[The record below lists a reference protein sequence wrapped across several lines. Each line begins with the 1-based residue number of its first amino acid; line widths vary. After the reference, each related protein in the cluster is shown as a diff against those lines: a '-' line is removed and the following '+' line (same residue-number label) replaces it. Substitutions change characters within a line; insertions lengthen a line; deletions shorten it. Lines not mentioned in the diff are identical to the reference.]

1 MRFKFL
7 KKLLSPRRFS
17 CSNTT
22 INIDA
27 LEAQSQKLL
36 LYVQFRDTVSK
47 INNKVCMTLP
57 SETSASPLTTT
68 FPSALNTRFPCNHAT
83 LCNHAMHYVRRW
95 SCFGDSMSLCT
106 NGRPAHCI
114 HELAQRTMCIHPLWF
129 KSEKRCHKKALFI
142 AQNTQIELYSPMVI
156 VGQKCPPLSP

>member
-27 LEAQSQKLL
+27 LEAQSQKLS
-36 LYVQFRDTVSK
+36 LYVQFRDTVIK

-57 SETSASPLTTT
+57 SETSASPPL
-68 FPSALNTRFPCNHAT
+68 FPPHSIRDSHAT
-83 LCNHAMHYVRRW
+83 MQHYATMQ
-95 SCFGDSMSLCT
+95 CIMSGGGLASVIPCHYAPT
-106 NGRPAHCI
+106 VDLRTASTSSLNGQCAFTHYDLNPKKDAIKKHCLLLKI
-114 HELAQRTMCIHPLWF
+114 H
-129 KSEKRCHKKALFI
+129 K
-142 AQNTQIELYSPMVI
+142 
-156 VGQKCPPLSP
+156 